1 MGRCRGRAPQAVSTG
16 APTLLAQLVLLLAPT
31 RLRAGQGRAQV
42 LQLLLVLQVHHAQLG
57 AQSLDLGQQ
66 AAPVRQAKLLQGLF
80 LQVSLG
86 AEREKQPEHRAATPY
101 PGLPRGLPLTPLHQG
116 KPTESGVGAQ

>member
-1 MGRCRGRAPQAVSTG
+1 MGRCRGRAPQAASTG
-16 APTLLAQLVLLLAPT
+16 APTLPAQLVLLLAPT

-42 LQLLLVLQVHHAQLG
+42 LQLLLVLQVRHAQLG

-86 AEREKQPEHRAATPY
+86 AERERQPEHQAATPY
-101 PGLPRGLPLTPLHQG
+101 PGRPCGLPSNPAPPGQ
-116 KPTESGVGAQ
+116 AY